1 MQTQNESKE
10 IVGKKGKAI
19 LSISY
24 SFFPQ
29 YSRTPRYNL
38 AHKQPSD
45 HMSMASVRGR
55 PKKTSGDLQRVQQ
68 SCNFQAGAIYFPSVF
83 SYSIL
88 CSFLRPEMMVCPYL
102 QHRGWMTAP
111 FATADTLLARPKSM
125 SLTLNGCNLWLTNIT
140 LSILMSVCMRPMLL
154 NVWRAVASW
163 DVVGMLVNS
172 QHRTAFM
179 AFTARNSVITTCW
192 TITLIDFRGKGW
204 YDRASMKAER
214 VCSRYSKTRQ

>member
-102 QHRGWMTAP
+102 QHRG
-111 FATADTLLARPKSM
+111 
-125 SLTLNGCNLWLTNIT
+125 
-140 LSILMSVCMRPMLL
+140 
-154 NVWRAVASW
+154 
-163 DVVGMLVNS
+163 
-172 QHRTAFM
+172 
-179 AFTARNSVITTCW
+179 
-192 TITLIDFRGKGW
+192 
-204 YDRASMKAER
+204 
-214 VCSRYSKTRQ
+214 